1 VLKSYNF
8 LFYVVKQI
16 DEEDDD
22 APKFGDIFGYSEKPR
37 HAGQGAWR
45 MLKSVGTGV
54 AAGAATLVAAPIAG
68 ARENGVKGFA
78 AGLGLG
84 VVGAVVLPVSSHVP
98 FFFNVYCWFNFFFF
112 SNLKNNHTYFK

>member
-98 FFFNVYCWFNFFFF
+98 FFKCLPIVGSIFF